1 MVFAEPMLNLSWVWE
16 EPATHTKAATRSM
29 SAVAEH
35 VDHICQL
42 LGNADHVAFGTDLD
56 GGFGRDLAPT
66 DLDTIA
72 DLQKCL
78 RILRAR
84 GYGEEDV
91 RKIAHG
97 NLVRFF
103 RDAWGRT
110 R

>member
-1 MVFAEPMLNLSWVWE
+1 
-16 EPATHTKAATRSM
+16 M

-35 VDHICQL
+35 LDHVCQL
-42 LGNADHVAFGTDLD
+42 LGNVDHVAFGTDLD

-72 DLQKCL
+72 DLQKFL

-103 RDAWGRT
+103 RHAWGRT

>member
-1 MVFAEPMLNLSWVWE
+1 
-16 EPATHTKAATRSM
+16 M

-35 VDHICQL
+35 VDHVCQL
-42 LGNADHVAFGTDLD
+42 LGNADHVVLGSGLD
-56 GGFGRDLAPT
+56 GGFGRDLAPI

-72 DLQKCL
+72 DLPRFL
-78 RILRAR
+78 DILRSR
-84 GYGEEDV
+84 GYGADDV

-103 RDAWGRT
+103 RAAWSRH